1 MANQVAETW
10 RRCGTTYGF
19 KYIGRLIQ
27 MDRAIGRTTYRSR
40 TDQHTDNVRFVPRL
54 APYKETRHRGV
65 ILTGRLTGLD
75 TYQHKDRYRHG
86 ETYISRLSDKRT

>member
-10 RRCGTTYGF
+10 RRCGPTYGF

-27 MDRAIGRTTYRSR
+27 MDRAIGRTTCRSR

-54 APYKETRHRGV
+54 APYKETRH
-65 ILTGRLTGLD
+65 
-75 TYQHKDRYRHG
+75 
-86 ETYISRLSDKRT
+86 